1 MAALTGLCS
10 VLVQLQDPGPAVVW
24 GKRAVAAAPRNA
36 YARLILGDALA
47 AASDQPAAIAEWREA
62 SLLDPSLNEAR
73 DVLSDPDA
81 RKAYDEGRAPKRVAY
96 GSSAAFDPEAASKA
110 GTLNIPVA
118 NPDFAGPLIAAAFS
132 FFIGLFLLF
141 LVETQWV
148 FFLWPLRF
156 MALGS
161 LFASVL
167 LAHSAMKVKQ
177 RGNTRA
183 TRSRAASIFSEALF
197 WAVSL
202 ALLGSII
209 AALYLL

>member
-1 MAALTGLCS
+1 MMAGAS
-10 VLVQLQDPGPAVVW
+10 MKFDPEKDYYAVLGISETADLREVE
-24 GKRAVAAAPRNA
+24 RAYRSK
-36 YARLILGDALA
+36 ARMHHPDSGG
-47 AASDQPAAIAEWREA
+47 SEETMK
-62 SLLDPSLNEAR
+62 SLNEAR

-81 RKAYDEGRAPKRVAY
+81 RKASDEGRAPKRVAY

-183 TRSRAASIFSEALF
+183 TRSRAASILSEALF

-209 AALYLL
+209 AALYLI